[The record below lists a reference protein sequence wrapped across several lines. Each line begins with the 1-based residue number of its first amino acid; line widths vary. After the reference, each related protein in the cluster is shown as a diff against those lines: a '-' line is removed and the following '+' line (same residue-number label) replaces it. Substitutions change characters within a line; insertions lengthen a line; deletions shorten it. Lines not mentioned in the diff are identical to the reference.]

1 MLARLPVVDGGG
13 RSPMNKLHVHVL
25 RLLPLCL
32 AVPMAWAQTTP
43 ACEQAWVEYNEFKDR
58 TVMEESQYPLTV
70 QGAAVR
76 AACGTDALPAPPWAD
91 TPPPPQ
97 VRKRKSPPPP
107 PPPSPPR
114 NP

>member
-1 MLARLPVVDGGG
+1 MKKRHLRT
-13 RSPMNKLHVHVL
+13 L

-32 AVPMAWAQTTP
+32 AMPLAWAQTTP
-43 ACEQAWVEYNEFKDR
+43 DCEQAWKAYNEFKER

-97 VRKRKSPPPP
+97 VRKRKPLPPPP
-107 PPPSPPR
+107 PPPPR
-114 NP
+114 AP

>member
-1 MLARLPVVDGGG
+1 MSKSYLLALL
-13 RSPMNKLHVHVL
+13 M
-25 RLLPLCL
+25 LPLCL
-32 AVPMAWAQTTP
+32 AAPMTLAQTTLT
-43 ACEQAWVEYNEFKDR
+43 CEQAWLEYNEFKDR

-97 VRKRKSPPPP
+97 VRKRKQALPPVP

>member
-1 MLARLPVVDGGG
+1 
-13 RSPMNKLHVHVL
+13 MNKLRLPVL

-32 AVPMAWAQTTP
+32 AAPVALAQTPP

-58 TVMEESQYPLTV
+58 TVMEASQYPLTV

-107 PPPSPPR
+107 PPPTPPR
-114 NP
+114 AP

>member
-1 MLARLPVVDGGG
+1 MGHMKNRHSRIWL
-13 RSPMNKLHVHVL
+13 
-25 RLLPLCL
+25 LLPLWL
-32 AVPMAWAQTTP
+32 AMPLAWAQTTP
-43 ACEQAWVEYNEFKDR
+43 ACEQAWMEYNEFKDR
-58 TVMEESQYPLTV
+58 TVMEESQYTLTV

-76 AACGTDALPAPPWAD
+76 AACGNDALPAPPWAD

-97 VRKRKSPPPP
+97 VRKRKQVLPPAP

>member
-1 MLARLPVVDGGG
+1 MRNLHSRIWSLLSLGLA
-13 RSPMNKLHVHVL
+13 M
-25 RLLPLCL
+25 PL
-32 AVPMAWAQTTP
+32 AWAQTTP
-43 ACEQAWVEYNEFKDR
+43 ACEQAWMEYSEFKDR

-97 VRKRKSPPPP
+97 VRKRKQALPPA

>member
-1 MLARLPVVDGGG
+1 
-13 RSPMNKLHVHVL
+13 MNKLHLPVL

-32 AVPMAWAQTTP
+32 AAPMALAQTTP

-58 TVMEESQYPLTV
+58 TVMEASQYPLTV

-107 PPPSPPR
+107 PPTPPR
-114 NP
+114 AP